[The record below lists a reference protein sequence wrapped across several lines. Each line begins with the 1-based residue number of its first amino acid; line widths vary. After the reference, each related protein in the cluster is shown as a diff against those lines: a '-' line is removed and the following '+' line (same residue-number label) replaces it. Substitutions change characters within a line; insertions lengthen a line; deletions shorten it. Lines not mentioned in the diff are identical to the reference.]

1 MGSQENLNFSGCI
14 KGVKRIGLTGCLRG
28 AKPLSISCLPLPL
41 DKGKGIK
48 GIGLPN
54 RNLKGGEVQKV

>member
-1 MGSQENLNFSGCI
+1 VL
-14 KGVKRIGLTGCLRG
+14 KRDEVPLTY
-28 AKPLSISCLPLPL
+28 PIPLPL

-54 RNLKGGEVQKV
+54 KNLKGVR

>member
-1 MGSQENLNFSGCI
+1 
-14 KGVKRIGLTGCLRG
+14 VKRIGLTGCLRE
-28 AKPLSISCLPLPL
+28 AKPLSINCLPLPL

-54 RNLKGGEVQKV
+54 RNLKGGEVQKVEVSLIT